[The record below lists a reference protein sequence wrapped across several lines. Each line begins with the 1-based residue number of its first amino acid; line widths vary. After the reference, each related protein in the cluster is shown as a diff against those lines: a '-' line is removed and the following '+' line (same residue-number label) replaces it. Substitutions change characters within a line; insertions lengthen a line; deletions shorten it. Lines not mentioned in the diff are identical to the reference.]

1 MLTRRQFCGC
11 LPLAATFV
19 ASNAFAVGLDCA
31 VFTPERQRALSPD
44 EAIER
49 LKQGNDRFLAGTS
62 FNCDLLA
69 QVHESA
75 HGQAPFAAILGC
87 IDSRVP
93 PELVFDQRIGD
104 VFCARIAGNFVDT
117 DVLGSLEFATKVTG
131 ARAIVVL
138 GHSSCGAVKGA
149 IDDVKLG
156 NITAMLANIRPA
168 VDAVKTDGERTSK
181 NSKFVQAV
189 AEENVRRNI
198 AQLTERSEVLAG
210 LVKEG
215 QLRIVGA
222 MNDLETGKVT
232 FMA

>member
-1 MLTRRQFCGC
+1 MLTRRLFCGC

-31 VFTPERQRALSPD
+31 IFTPERQKAVSPD

-49 LKQGNDRFLAGTS
+49 LKAGNDRFLAGTS

-117 DVLGSLEFATKVTG
+117 DILGSLEFATKVTG

-138 GHSSCGAVKGA
+138 GHSSCGAIKGA

-156 NITAMLANIRPA
+156 NITAMLAHIRPA

-181 NSKFVQAV
+181 NYKFVQAV
-189 AEENVRRNI
+189 AEENVYRAI

-222 MNDLETGKVT
+222 MHDLETGKVT
-232 FMA
+232 FMG

>member
-1 MLTRRQFCGC
+1 MLTRRLFCGC
-11 LPLAATFV
+11 LPLAFV
-19 ASNAFAVGLDCA
+19 ASNAVAAGLDCA
-31 VFTPERQRALSPD
+31 IFTPERQKAVSPG

-49 LKQGNDRFLAGTS
+49 LKAGNDRFLAGS
-62 FNCDLLA
+62 SINCDLMA
-69 QVHESA
+69 QVKQTS

-117 DVLGSLEFATKVTG
+117 DILGSLEFATKVAG

-138 GHSSCGAVKGA
+138 GHSSCGAIKGA

-156 NITAMLANIRPA
+156 NITAMLAKIRPA
-168 VDAVKTDGERTSK
+168 VDAVKTDGERTSA
-181 NSKFVQAV
+181 NYKFVQAV
-189 AEENVRRNI
+189 ADENVHRSV
-198 AQLTERSEVLAG
+198 AQLTERSEVLAS

-222 MNDLETGKVT
+222 MHDLETGKVT
-232 FMA
+232 FLA

>member
-1 MLTRRQFCGC
+1 MLTRRLFCGC

-31 VFTPERQRALSPD
+31 IFTPERQKAVSPD
-44 EAIER
+44 EAIGR
-49 LKQGNDRFLAGTS
+49 LKAGNERFLAGTS

-117 DVLGSLEFATKVTG
+117 DILGSLEFATKVTG

-138 GHSSCGAVKGA
+138 GHSSCGAIKGA

-168 VDAVKTDGERTSK
+168 VDAVKTDGERTSA
-181 NSKFVQAV
+181 NYKFVQAV
-189 AEENVRRNI
+189 AEENVHRSI
-198 AQLTERSEVLAG
+198 AQLTGRSEVLAG

-222 MNDLETGKVT
+222 MHDLETGKVT
-232 FMA
+232 FLS

>member
-1 MLTRRQFCGC
+1 MLTRRLFCGC

-19 ASNAFAVGLDCA
+19 ASNAFAVGLDCT
-31 VFTPERQRALSPD
+31 VFTPELQKSVSPD

-49 LKQGNDRFLAGTS
+49 LKAGNDRFLAGTS
-62 FNCDLLA
+62 MNCDLLA
-69 QVHESA
+69 QVHATA

-168 VDAVKTDGERTSK
+168 VDAVKTDGER
-181 NSKFVQAV
+181 NSTNAKFVQAV
-189 AEENVRRNI
+189 ANENVHRNV

-222 MNDLETGKVT
+222 MHDLETGKVT
-232 FMA
+232 FLG